1 MPAPNQVALL
11 QKVFAYALGWIGALI
26 ATDPT
31 FGLWSLVWMF
41 PLGLFAFV
49 APEHR
54 QGSGWTVIAIG
65 WMLYLIH
72 AFFYFRSRSRRSS
85 LSLLGLLV
93 LLLLC
98 NISGCREMI
107 HAH

>member
-1 MPAPNQVALL
+1 MPAPNQVSLL
-11 QKVFAYALGWIGALI
+11 QKVFAYALAWIGALF

-41 PLGLFAFV
+41 PLGLFAVV

-54 QGSGWTVIAIG
+54 QSSGWAVIAIG
-65 WMLYLIH
+65 WMIYLIH